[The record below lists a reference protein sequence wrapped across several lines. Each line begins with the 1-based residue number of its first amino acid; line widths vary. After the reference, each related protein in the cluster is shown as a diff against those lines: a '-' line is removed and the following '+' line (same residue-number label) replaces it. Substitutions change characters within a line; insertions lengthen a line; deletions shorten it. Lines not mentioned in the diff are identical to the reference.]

1 MPANLGPARY
11 VHPLRTHTR
20 LASHPRLDFG
30 HRFLCRR
37 PPRMRGVRV
46 ATTRRLPQNRH
57 LLPPPKKPVEKR
69 SIGFRRLRRRAA
81 NVNPFFR
88 LGMRA
93 LHDRTKSHDI
103 QEPPAPGPPPL
114 ITVSFRR
121 LDEARAGPCR
131 ELHFLEVESSTGDT
145 FWSHHLFRGPSG
157 EPVQVWHAFTFAQ
170 SEVLA
175 RKFLNEPIVGFD
187 CEWPGHESKLGPLR
201 KRIHL
206 VQLAC
211 EDKIAIFHMTHIAA
225 HTTDQLFA
233 PSLRKII
240 ESPDIAKAGVSV
252 FRSDFLR
259 LYWCFGLNARGSF
272 ELNLLDVVLDGL
284 VDADASKGLDH
295 LVQKYMGLPF
305 HPSPFDCV
313 SHFPPHVPIVFKAVY
328 CSKAASDAYA
338 GYMLFHHLNRRRLEL
353 DIVPP
358 LPLYSEWQRSHGQPY
373 KEWLRLHLPDNEG
386 GGAKA
391 IRATAFLDM
400 AKSIQSCLPPTRTEK
415 RAQTIQIWNLLRD
428 RAGEDAEAAPARFWV
443 PASGPVPYATPGTPD
458 AEDLLSGECAMVLD
472 DIDGITEDP
481 MWSPPYFRRPK
492 RHPTWSPT
500 SFRRRKRH
508 PMVRHQWQQQPS
520 TPSEP
525 ESLVPGA
532 PLRERMTQ
540 AVNKRIFDESAT
552 LFMSKDMGRR
562 VRLAG
567 LHQEAPVDKTAF
579 EPAAW
584 LLSKGSAQASQLW
597 GHQLNKKPKPE
608 APGKAP
614 QTPKREGA
622 ATKPV
627 RGDDLSAPEEKS
639 QPSPLLLEEEA
650 DVIISRRVRFEGLVP
665 KAPVKKALVEPTT
678 WFLAKGSAQANQL
691 WGHQLRTKPGP
702 GPEPEAPTDAPQRL
716 ERGMAETTRAPG
728 DLSAP
733 E

>member
-1 MPANLGPARY
+1 
-11 VHPLRTHTR
+11 
-20 LASHPRLDFG
+20 
-30 HRFLCRR
+30 
-37 PPRMRGVRV
+37 MRGVRV
-46 ATTRRLPQNRH
+46 ATPRRLPHNKH
-57 LLPPPKKPVEKR
+57 LLPPPKPVDHR
-69 SIGFRRLRRRAA
+69 SIQFRRLRRRAA
-81 NVNPFFR
+81 ENPRDPFLR

-93 LHDRTKSHDI
+93 LRDRTKSHDI
-103 QEPPAPGPPPL
+103 QEPPAPGPPPP

-121 LDEARAGPCR
+121 LEEARAGPCR
-131 ELHFLEVESSTGDT
+131 ELQFLEVESLTGDT

-187 CEWPGHESKLGPLR
+187 CEWPPNESGAKNGRLSQ
-201 KRIHL
+201 RIRL

-211 EDKIAIFHMTHIAA
+211 EDKIAIFHMSHIVA

-259 LYWCFGLNARGSF
+259 LYWCFGLNARGAF
-272 ELNLLDVVLDGL
+272 DLILLDTMLNGL
-284 VDADASKGLDH
+284 VDVGAPKSLEH
-295 LVQKYMGLPF
+295 LVDKYMRLPF
-305 HPSPFDCV
+305 HPSPFDCA
-313 SHFPPHVPIVFKAVY
+313 SRFPRRASSVFKAVY
-328 CSKAASDAYA
+328 SSKAASDAYA

-373 KEWLRLHLPDNEG
+373 QEWLRLHVPDNEG

-400 AKSIQSCLPPTRTEK
+400 AKSIQSCLPPTMTEK

-428 RAGEDAEAAPARFWV
+428 GAGEDAEAAPARFWV
-443 PASGPVPYATPGTPD
+443 PASGSVPYTTPGTPD

-481 MWSPPYFRRPK
+481 TWSPPY
-492 RHPTWSPT
+492 
-500 SFRRRKRH
+500 FRRRKRH
-508 PMVRHQWQQQPS
+508 PMVRHQWQQEPS

-532 PLRERMTQ
+532 PLREKMTQ
-540 AVNKRIFDESAT
+540 AVNKRILDESAT
-552 LFMSKDMGRR
+552 WFMSKDMGRR

-614 QTPKREGA
+614 QTPEREGA

-627 RGDDLSAPEEKS
+627 RGDDLSAPDGEEEEKS

-665 KAPVKKALVEPTT
+665 KAPVKKALEPTTT
-678 WFLAKGSAQANQL
+678 WFLGKGSAQANQL

-702 GPEPEAPTDAPQRL
+702 GPEAPTDAPQRL
-716 ERGMAETTRAPG
+716 ERGEVETTRASE
-728 DLSAP
+728 DLSAL